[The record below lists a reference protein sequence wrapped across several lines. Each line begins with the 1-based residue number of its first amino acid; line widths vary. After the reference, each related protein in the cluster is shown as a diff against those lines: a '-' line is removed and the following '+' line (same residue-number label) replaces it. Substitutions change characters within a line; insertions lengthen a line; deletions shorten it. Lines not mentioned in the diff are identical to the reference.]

1 MGRCPQ
7 GKADVFVDPVSGY
20 KERRH
25 NTMNEE
31 GEREAG
37 SSSVKHKT
45 EEEKGKSRIRK
56 IPKVHRIKKNPPSF
70 PNCPAPTFETGSSV
84 FPGKLQTR

>member
-1 MGRCPQ
+1 
-7 GKADVFVDPVSGY
+7 
-20 KERRH
+20 
-25 NTMNEE
+25 MNEE

-56 IPKVHRIKKNPPSF
+56 ISKVHRKKKNPPSF
-70 PNCPAPTFETGSSV
+70 PNCPAPTFETRSSV
-84 FPGKLQTR
+84 FQVSFKLGSYK